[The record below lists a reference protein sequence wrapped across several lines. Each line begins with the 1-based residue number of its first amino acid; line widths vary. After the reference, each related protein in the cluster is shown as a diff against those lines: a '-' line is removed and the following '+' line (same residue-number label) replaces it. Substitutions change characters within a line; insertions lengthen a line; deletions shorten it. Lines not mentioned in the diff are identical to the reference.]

1 MYTNND
7 LVKNIYL
14 DKTREERQRQIEDKK
29 KNRAKYRNYFSS
41 LQRQFRKGKRLNE
54 VRTASKFFRDGVNS
68 EFSH

>member
-1 MYTNND
+1 MYINND

-41 LQRQFRKGKRLNE
+41 LQK
-54 VRTASKFFRDGVNS
+54 
-68 EFSH
+68 